1 MEYRIFFLQ
10 FLLVAAASCGIDSI
24 GEDVHSNSDGIWQ
37 GPSVPDYEN
46 VCFSTVFEYPDGYDW
61 RNDSEQDGTGCM
73 LALYADDT
81 PVLKIP
87 VGSAHAVSAKPE
99 RHRVFKGNL
108 YTDYSDSVCTVI
120 KKNGK
125 EIIRYPEPE
134 TILNMLVVEEDVHT
148 LGAGTDDRGFVYRVN
163 GIKTLE
169 RQEGTLF
176 NHLDVRGDTVSFCFC
191 CPVTDKDGTRQRYYE
206 SSDGKV
212 RQIQVPKLVGKI
224 WDMMVKDG
232 RLCIIAEITGQ
243 HALMVSSG
251 AKSRSIQ
258 LKKSYSL
265 LSCGFLDTE
274 SLCAQV
280 IVEGSGGIRY
290 LLCPEYGSCV
300 EYEDGRAL
308 SAVYVD
314 RSGCYVAVNPSS
326 GMPGYIYSGK
336 TAVEMPQG
344 YAVRGLNPMLKRD
357 SVLVVGLS
365 SVDGCSPILWK
376 GGDDDTLKANGYITG
391 MSLYR

>member
-10 FLLVAAASCGIDSI
+10 FLLVAAASCGIDDL
-24 GEDVHSNSDGIWQ
+24 GEDVHSNSDGIWY
-37 GPSVPDYEN
+37 GPSVPDPEN

-61 RNDSEQDGTGCM
+61 RNDSEQDGTRCM
-73 LALYADDT
+73 LALYAEDT

-108 YTDYSDSVCTVI
+108 YTDYSDSLCTVI

-125 EIIRYPEPE
+125 ELFRYPEPE
-134 TILNMLVVEEDVHT
+134 TILNMLVAGDDVHT
-148 LGAGTDDRGFVYRVN
+148 LGVGTGGQGFVYRIN
-163 GIKTLE
+163 GVKVVE
-169 RQEGTLF
+169 RNEGTLF
-176 NHLDVRGDTVSFCFC
+176 NHLDMSRDTVSFCFC

-206 SSDGKV
+206 SSAGKV
-212 RQIQVPKLVGKI
+212 RQIEIPKLVKKV
-224 WDMMVKDG
+224 WDVMIKDG

-274 SLCAQV
+274 SLCVQA
-280 IVEGSGGIRY
+280 IVDVSGGMRY
-290 LLCPEYGSCV
+290 LLCPERGISV
-300 EYEDGRAL
+300 EYEEGRAL
-308 SAVYVD
+308 SAAYVD
-314 RSGCYVAVNPSS
+314 KSGCYAVINPSS
-326 GMPGYIYSGK
+326 GMSGLIYTGK
-336 TAVEMPQG
+336 TAVDMPHG
-344 YAVRGLNPMLKRD
+344 YAVRGVNPVLKRD

-365 SVDGCSPILWK
+365 SLEGGSPVLWR
-376 GGDDDTLKANGYITG
+376 GGDIDTLNVNGYITG